1 LLNIFDVAFIREL
14 VGHPKLSVK
23 SACTL
28 ADFLMKLYLRNL
40 VFSKMLFKCISA
52 LVQRYCQS
60 EDFQEVLVRQSREY
74 LTAYY
79 ALTQKRNRKAQQ
91 DATILSGQKRSLI
104 VEMLK
109 LIIQLEETSIND
121 KLKVM
126 IGQNY
131 SNLIETK
138 KYNDKGLFTLLSIFG
153 IPEALV
159 EQIRSQE
166 KNEFKDS
173 EPAEVPALTHKAS
186 P

>member
-1 LLNIFDVAFIREL
+1 MLNIFDVAFIREL

-121 KLKVM
+121 KLKV
-126 IGQNY
+126 IAT
-131 SNLIETK
+131 NLRV
-138 KYNDKGLFTLLSIFG
+138 D
-153 IPEALV
+153 P
-159 EQIRSQE
+159 R
-166 KNEFKDS
+166 DS
-173 EPAEVPALTHKAS
+173 CRPTSTPTVDNGKLTVGCSHGKLAIIKLTFH
-186 P
+186 